1 MWNESSHQTKV
12 CDLSGDPLRLV
23 HGELQG
29 LLAAQEMSKTWFFS
43 GISQMFCFNSSFL
56 GSLFLCYPFSKAGSL
71 RSWMRIYHHSPDLSP
86 NQI

>member
-1 MWNESSHQTKV
+1 MWKESSYQTKV

-29 LLAAQEMSKTWFFS
+29 LLAAQEMSKIWFFS

-56 GSLFLCYPFSKAGSL
+56 GSLFLFYPFSKAGSCSL
-71 RSWMRIYHHSPDLSP
+71 WQREKAH
-86 NQI
+86 